1 MAKRK
6 ASELEFN
13 LESVRKIK
21 RLAKRVVKELETIE
35 KFMLKMRKADSN
47 HAPNAEEREA
57 LEILGT
63 PAGMP
68 GLGFK
73 GWGK

>member
-13 LESVRKIK
+13 LESLRKIK
-21 RLAKRVVKELETIE
+21 RLAKRVVKDLESIE

-47 HAPNAEEREA
+47 HAPNAQERES
-57 LEILGT
+57 LEIFGT
-63 PAGMP
+63 PARLP
-68 GLGFK
+68 GGDRDFLK
-73 GWGK
+73 